1 MSIGVSYTGHD
12 GRRAEFSVQDAQDAA
27 ARMSGLSGRSMQES
41 MNDAQGLLAA
51 VRKNGAA
58 RPAQQAQKPSR
69 EKVMAGGSVVR
80 NAEGSLC
87 LSGEE
92 ISPLIPGIKMFG
104 AHNGSKGFF
113 SFDEMDPPVHGAVV
127 GRGVGDENQSRDAN
141 DARKDIPDGTAW
153 AERVQTD
160 TQAEQDPS
168 TGLITF
174 YKYFRL
180 NFYSALGRV
189 IGCSAEWREVLF
201 AFVPGGAGGGR
212 WEVRPVKNASGHVT
226 EFLFGASGDLGSESD
241 NVSEIREKETVTSV
255 KVLTCPGGA

>member
-12 GRRAEFSVQDAQDAA
+12 GRRESFSVQGAEDAA
-27 ARMSGLSGRSMQES
+27 ARMSGLAGRSMQES
-41 MNDAQGLLAA
+41 MNDTQGLLRAA
-51 VRKNGAA
+51 RRTGAA
-58 RPAQQAQKPSR
+58 RPPQMPQQSSR
-69 EKVMAGGSVVR
+69 ERVMTGGSVVR
-80 NAEGSLC
+80 SVDGSLC
-87 LSGEE
+87 LRGEE
-92 ISPLIPGIKMFG
+92 VSPLIPGIKMFG
-104 AHNGSKGFF
+104 ANNGSKGFF
-113 SFDEMDPPVHGAVV
+113 SLDEMDPPVHGAVV

-141 DARKDIPDGTAW
+141 DARRDIPDGTAW

-160 TQAEQDPS
+160 TQAEQDPA

-212 WEVRPVKNASGHVT
+212 WEIRPVKDSSGHVT
-226 EFLFGASGDLGSESD
+226 EFLLGSSGDLGSESD
-241 NVSEIREKETVTSV
+241 NVSEIRDKENVTSV